1 MKPDFWGRLSNRLAL
16 TARVLLQGGRALG
29 PQKLVGRGVGRTP
42 VAAITPEEIA
52 EVQLFFKRPKFFIFG
67 HARSGTTL
75 LVRLIRLHP
84 EVHCNY
90 QAHFFTRPPL
100 LEALV
105 DDPQIESWLAR
116 RSNRWNGGRDLSP
129 LVLRV
134 VADFVMERE
143 AKHLHKRIVGDKS
156 PSSLLDG
163 EAVRKM
169 VKVYPD
175 ATLLYIVRD
184 GRDTAL
190 SHRFQTF
197 IDGAQHLS
205 PEDLKLRDTFA
216 LDPEP
221 FLRGERSIFT
231 ENGIRTAA
239 ESWAR
244 NVTETEAMGK
254 SLYGERYASLRYED
268 LLSDPLGQMRRL
280 WRVLGAD
287 PDLPQLKTTLEQELQ
302 SNPDA
307 DWQREKAGEIAD
319 PLQKGKRGS
328 WRVMFTARDR
338 AIFEAA
344 AGDTLRAW
352 GYKHTGGVG

>member
-1 MKPDFWGRLSNRLAL
+1 MKPNFWSRVSSRLAL
-16 TARVLLQGGRALG
+16 TGRVLLHGGRAVG
-29 PQKLVGRGVGRTP
+29 PQKTAGRGAGRGP
-42 VAAITPEEIA
+42 IPAITPEEIA
-52 EVQLFFKRPKFFIFG
+52 EARLFFNRPKFFIFG

-129 LVLRV
+129 LVLRA

-143 AKHLHKRIVGDKS
+143 AERLGKKIVGDKS

-169 VKVYPD
+169 HKVYPD
-175 ATLLYIVRD
+175 AHLVYIVRD

-197 IDGAQHLS
+197 IDGVQHLS
-205 PEDLKLRDTFA
+205 AEDLTIRDEFA

-221 FLRGERSIFT
+221 YLRGEKSVFT

-239 ESWAR
+239 ESWVR
-244 NVTETEAMGK
+244 NVTETDALGR
-254 SLYGERYASLRYED
+254 SLYGERYLSLRYED
-268 LLSDPLGQMRRL
+268 LLNDPFGQMSRL
-280 WRVLGAD
+280 WGALGAD
-287 PDLPQLKTTLEQELQ
+287 LQAPGLQEALERELQ

-328 WRVMFTARDR
+328 WRQMFTGRDR
-338 AIFEAA
+338 GVYEAI
-344 AGDTLRAW
+344 AGETLQSW
-352 GYKHTGGVG
+352 GYRLESVPA